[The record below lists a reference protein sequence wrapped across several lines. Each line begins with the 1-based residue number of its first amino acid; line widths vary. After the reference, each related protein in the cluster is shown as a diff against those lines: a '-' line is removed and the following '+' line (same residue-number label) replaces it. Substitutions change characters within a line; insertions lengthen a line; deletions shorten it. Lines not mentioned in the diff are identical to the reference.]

1 MTELQRL
8 NHDIDLSI
16 ALDRL
21 KQNSDFKALILDDYL
36 QDRVISYLSLAIS
49 STLSKE
55 EQEKFSSKAYAAMY
69 LKEYLNEIEVAGASA
84 KEARDVLMQN
94 GEL

>member
-1 MTELQRL
+1 MSELQQL
-8 NHDIDLSI
+8 NHNIDLAD
-16 ALDRL
+16 ALNRL
-21 KQNSDFKALILDDYL
+21 KHNTDFKALILDDYL

-69 LKEYLNEIEVAGASA
+69 LKEYLNEIEIAGALA
-84 KEARDVLMQN
+84 KESRDTLMQN

>member
-1 MTELQRL
+1 MSELQQL
-8 NHDIDLSI
+8 NHNIDLAD
-16 ALDRL
+16 ALNRL
-21 KQNSDFKALILDDYL
+21 KQNRDFKALILDDYL

-69 LKEYLNEIEVAGASA
+69 LKEYLNEIEIAGALA
-84 KEARDVLMQN
+84 KESRDTLMQN

>member
-1 MTELQRL
+1 MSELQQL
-8 NHDIDLSI
+8 NHNIDLAD
-16 ALDRL
+16 ALNRL
-21 KQNSDFKALILDDYL
+21 KQNRDFKALILDDYL

-49 STLSKE
+49 STLSRE

-69 LKEYLNEIEVAGASA
+69 LKEYLDEIEIAGALA
-84 KEARDVLMQN
+84 KDARDTLMQN